1 MDDKNAEKGKKVEL
15 LFKNS
20 IKKLSGVL
28 LKLKEHFNISGEF
41 ATAYATGPELG
52 KSDVI
57 LQFSDPR
64 GIGANIKAYKA
75 GYNQV
80 TRLKI
85 GAFCQQFIL
94 GSLQSLLEEA
104 AVRVAGK
111 KGRFILQSDED
122 LIRNV
127 FSPISRDILHFALS
141 RLENPELLVLYDA
154 TANLMN
160 LFDMNQLHEY
170 LCYDITFSR
179 SGLIQIGKYFKIQ
192 RKGGNGVHSLH
203 MPKTDLSHPGNN
215 LAVKMNVKDYVRDH
229 VPLASYRPDGLF
241 KY

>member
-1 MDDKNAEKGKKVEL
+1 MDNKNAEKGKKVEL

-20 IKKLSGVL
+20 IKKQPDVL
-28 LKLKEHFNISGEF
+28 QKLKEHFNISGEF
-41 ATAYATGPELG
+41 ATTYATGPELG

-64 GIGANIKAYKA
+64 GIGANIKAFKV

-85 GAFCQQFIL
+85 GAFCQQFRL
-94 GSLQSLLEEA
+94 GAFQSLLEKA
-104 AVRVAGK
+104 AIRVAGK
-111 KGRFILQSDED
+111 KGRFILQSDEV
-122 LIRNV
+122 LIRNA
-127 FSPISRDILHFALS
+127 FSPITKDILHFALS

-160 LFDMNQLHEY
+160 LFDMNQL
-170 LCYDITFSR
+170 LDRLSYDVTFSR

-203 MPKTDLSHPGNN
+203 IPKTDLSHPGNN
-215 LAVKMNVKDYVRDH
+215 IAVKMNVKSYVRDH
-229 VPLASYRPDGLF
+229 VPLASYSPHGLF
-241 KY
+241 RY

>member
-1 MDDKNAEKGKKVEL
+1 MDDKNAQKGKKSEL

-20 IKKLSGVL
+20 IKKQKDVL
-28 LKLKEHFNISGEF
+28 RILQEHFQINGDF
-41 ATAYATGPELG
+41 ATSYATGPDLG

-64 GIGANIKAYKA
+64 GLGVNIKAYKA

-85 GAFCQQFIL
+85 GAFCQQFNI
-94 GSLQSLLEEA
+94 GSLQGLLEEA

-111 KGRFILQSDED
+111 KGRFILESDED
-122 LIRNV
+122 LVRNTL
-127 FSPISRDILHFALS
+127 SPISKEIMHFALS

-154 TANLMN
+154 NANRMN
-160 LFDMNQLHEY
+160 LFDLNLLLNNLNY
-170 LCYDITFSR
+170 KISFSR
-179 SGLIQIGKYFKIQ
+179 AGLIQIGEYFKIQ

-203 MPKTDLSHPGNN
+203 ISKTDLVHPGNN

-229 VPLASYRPDGLF
+229 VPLASYIPSGIF